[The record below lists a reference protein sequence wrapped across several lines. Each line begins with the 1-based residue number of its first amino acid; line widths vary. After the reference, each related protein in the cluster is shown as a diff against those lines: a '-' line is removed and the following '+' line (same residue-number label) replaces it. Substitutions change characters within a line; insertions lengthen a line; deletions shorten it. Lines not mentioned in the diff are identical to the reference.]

1 MVAVKI
7 EMVILRIES
16 TPSSEHPRTIAM
28 IEFAEAIIRG
38 KSPSA
43 VSASSHV
50 WPHPAAI
57 RDRRPGVRHATNV
70 SLGAAQNL
78 DIKSGIR
85 RHLRPLAPSTARSE
99 RFFTVFSVSVSGRA
113 HGSKFLFTCAQMNGM
128 QKSGPLSPQE
138 SAAPIFPVPIIPKGR
153 GRHSY
158 IELRN
163 DLN

>member
-16 TPSSEHPRTIAM
+16 TPSSEHPPAQSPRQLFG
-28 IEFAEAIIRG
+28 EVPERG
-38 KSPSA
+38 KCLLACMAPPRSY
-43 VSASSHV
+43 
-50 WPHPAAI
+50 
-57 RDRRPGVRHATNV
+57 RDRRPGVSHATNV

-78 DIKSGIR
+78 DIMSGIR
-85 RHLRPLAPSTARSE
+85 RHLRPLAPSTARSK

-158 IELRN
+158 IEL
-163 DLN
+163 